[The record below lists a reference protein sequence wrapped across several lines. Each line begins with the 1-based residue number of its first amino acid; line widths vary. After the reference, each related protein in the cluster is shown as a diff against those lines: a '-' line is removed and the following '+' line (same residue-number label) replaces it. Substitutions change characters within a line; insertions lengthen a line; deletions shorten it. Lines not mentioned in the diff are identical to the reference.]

1 MQTLRIIPKTPLLN
15 NCNLHTI
22 YYVFRSPR
30 TPRVILQPDV
40 ATVFVNGDYV
50 LKVVAIGLPNVPS
63 EVKGRTAKVSVLP
76 GGNSDLGMSS
86 VVMPPFGSCPIP
98 MLHPAAVKRHVC
110 AALHRIRPANR
121 VGVVVV
127 EAPTVRQLRR
137 LERLARREHK
147 RRTRGKANYGPFHGI
162 IQPHFSSRDTK
173 TGLWSD
179 VSRSVVTWDSLTET
193 LPAWAV
199 STAI

>member
-1 MQTLRIIPKTPLLN
+1 MAARVGDRNAAPPRRFSVYCRVPKRNAPHREWYHN
-15 NCNLHTI
+15 SRESPFFKGSAGS
-22 YYVFRSPR
+22 VPFRSMRAAPV
-30 TPRVILQPDV
+30 TH
-40 ATVFVNGDYV
+40 VN
-50 LKVVAIGLPNVPS
+50 
-63 EVKGRTAKVSVLP
+63 
-76 GGNSDLGMSS
+76 
-86 VVMPPFGSCPIP
+86 
-98 MLHPAAVKRHVC
+98 PAAVKRHVC
-110 AALHRIRPANR
+110 AALHRIRPASR
-121 VGVVVV
+121 VGVVDV

-137 LERLARREHK
+137 LECLARREHK